1 MSQSIAC
8 VTGASG
14 LIGLRI
20 VRWLIAHG
28 FVVRVLS
35 RKWLKQVSG
44 VEVFEGSLLDDC
56 LLARFLCGADFV
68 FHCAAELKNDA
79 EMWRTNV
86 EGTEK
91 LLGAAERSKVVFFC
105 NLSSVGVIGKTACI
119 SVDESTPCA
128 PQNDY
133 ERSKLAAEQIVLCS
147 RKIHRIVVL
156 RPTNVVAPGQPGALS
171 IAMRG
176 SAIDVIKTLLQGREC
191 AHIVHVENVAAAA
204 LHAALNLPLENPE
217 VYIVS
222 SDHEPLNTFSGLWQL
237 YRSLKTGLPVKEQHI
252 FTSLPV
258 VVPNLFRRMLRRK
271 GNKGDVRYSSK
282 KLLSTNFVFPYS
294 LRETVEDV
302 ALGSTV
308 EL

>member
-1 MSQSIAC
+1 MSQTISC

-14 LIGLRI
+14 LIGQRI
-20 VRWLIAHG
+20 VKRLIAQG
-28 FVVRVLS
+28 YVVRVLS
-35 RKWLKQVSG
+35 RKWLKHVPG
-44 VEVFEGSLLDDC
+44 VEVFEGDLLDERLLDD
-56 LLARFLCGADFV
+56 FLRGADLV

-79 EMWRTNV
+79 EMWRINV
-86 EGTEK
+86 KGTEK
-91 LLGAAERSKVVFFC
+91 LLCVAERRKVGFFC
-105 NLSSVGVIGKTACI
+105 NLSSVGVIGKTAYF
-119 SVDESTPCA
+119 SVDENTPCT

-133 ERSKLAAEQIVLCS
+133 ERSKLAAEQVVLRS
-147 RKIHRIVVL
+147 RKIHRIVVI

-176 SAIDVIKTLLQGREC
+176 STRDVIKTFLQGCEC
-191 AHIVHVENVAAAA
+191 AHIVHAENVAAAA
-204 LHAALNLPLENPE
+204 LHAAINLPLENPE

-237 YRSLKTGLPVKEQHI
+237 YRSQKTGLPVKEQHI
-252 FTSLPV
+252 FTSLPL
-258 VVPNLFRRMLRRK
+258 VVPHLFRRMLRRK

-282 KLLSTNFVFPYS
+282 KLLSTGFIFPYS

-302 ALGSTV
+302 VLGSMV